1 MTNTPRC
8 LVVTATN
15 DDYAKGVKGMIKSFI
30 LNSGLSS
37 DYLVLGK
44 NLSSQN
50 KKTLSD
56 LPRTRV
62 HNLWL
67 HNARDHWCTWI
78 LEIFF
83 LEETSD
89 YDYVFYV
96 DSDIMVRKNLT
107 GFVDKFSSYSKADM
121 CVIDHKR
128 VWHKDWFWKGGE
140 INPGWEEISRHKGL
154 EHFYI
159 KHRHKNGFPHPQTS
173 GNIHETLADI
183 EDIMAF
189 SKLADLHVEEL
200 WEDDQMYESFKGL
213 KFYKPH
219 VFNAGFIVFKNIFF
233 GSSKHKKL
241 KKSILNKK
249 PENDETF
256 LRSFFREESLLHA
269 PTSFNARV
277 IWLDKYGDDYSD
289 EDVHV
294 MHFVGQE
301 NNPWLNNKT
310 KWEAEWHKI
319 FNKRK
324 F

>member
-1 MTNTPRC
+1 
-8 LVVTATN
+8 
-15 DDYAKGVKGMIKSFI
+15 MIKSFI

-37 DYLVLGK
+37 DFLVLGK

-56 LPRTRV
+56 LPKTRV
-62 HNLWL
+62 HNLCL

-121 CVIDHKR
+121 CVIEHKR
-128 VWHKDWFWKGGE
+128 SWHKDWFWKGGE
-140 INPGWEEISRHKGL
+140 INPGWKEISSRKGVSRL
-154 EHFYI
+154 YARP
-159 KHRHKNGFPHPQTS
+159 KTS
-173 GNIHETLADI
+173 GRIDESLADI
-183 EDIMAF
+183 EDLIYF
-189 SKLADLHVEEL
+189 SKLAGPEVMESWGNNQL
-200 WEDDQMYESFKGL
+200 YEVYRNL

-219 VFNAGFIVFKNIFF
+219 VFNAGFIVFKNRFF

-241 KKSILNKK
+241 KASILNKK
-249 PENDETF
+249 PDNDETF
-256 LRSFFREESLLHA
+256 LRHFFQEESILHA
-269 PTSFNARV
+269 PTKFNARV
-277 IWLDKYGDDYSD
+277 IWLDKYGGDYSD

-324 F
+324 L

>member
-1 MTNTPRC
+1 MNSTPRC

-67 HNARDHWCTWI
+67 HNSRDHWCTWI
-78 LEIFF
+78 LETFF
-83 LEETSD
+83 LEETSK

-96 DSDIMVRKNLT
+96 DSDIMICKSLVD
-107 GFVDKFSSYSKADM
+107 FVKKFSSYSKADM
-121 CVIDHKR
+121 CVIDHNGT
-128 VWHKDWFWKGGE
+128 WHKDWFWKGGE
-140 INPGWEEISRHKGL
+140 VNPGWKEILSHEGLSRLYSQPK
-154 EHFYI
+154 
-159 KHRHKNGFPHPQTS
+159 TS
-173 GNIHETLADI
+173 GRI
-183 EDIMAF
+183 EE
-189 SKLADLHVEEL
+189 SL
-200 WEDDQMYESFKGL
+200 DDDDPFRGL

-219 VFNAGFIVFKNIFF
+219 VFNAGFIVFKNRFF
-233 GSSKHKKL
+233 GSSNHKKL
-241 KKSILNKK
+241 KLSILNKK
-249 PENDETF
+249 PDNDEKF
-256 LRSFFREESLLHA
+256 LRHFFREESILHA
-269 PTSFNARV
+269 PTKFNARV
-277 IWLDKYGDDYSD
+277 IWLDKYGDGYSD

-301 NNPWLNNKT
+301 NKPWLNNKT
-310 KWEAEWHKI
+310 KWESEWHKI
-319 FNKRK
+319 FNKGNFNK
-324 F
+324 SH